1 MISSGVEKAWEILRS
16 LEPSVVCRNSNVS
29 FDEANNYYS
38 VRSFCCEFSVD
49 PYHKT
54 IQSIN
59 NTGED
64 IIRKHGYFFIHSCL
78 WYLIHGKDIPLSG
91 RLVKPANLQGGDLFF
106 RGSHTLPLENLAQ
119 KYGEDASS
127 FFQKGRELSAE
138 AATYGDAS
146 IRLFPLPKIPVTL
159 ILWLK
164 DEEFPARTDLLFDS
178 TADLHLPLDMLWSLA
193 MLSILVMM

>member
-1 MISSGVEKAWEILRS
+1 MISAGEKKAWEILSS
-16 LEPSVVCRNSNVS
+16 LEPSIVCRNSNVS
-29 FDEANNYYS
+29 FDQAKKSYS

-49 PYHKT
+49 PDHKT

-59 NTGED
+59 NTGEN

-78 WYLIHGKDIPLSG
+78 WYLIHGKDIALSG
-91 RLVKPANLQGGDLFF
+91 RLVKPVNLQGGDLFF
-106 RGSHTLPLENLAQ
+106 RGSHTLPLENLAK
-119 KYGEDASS
+119 KYGKDASS
-127 FFQKGRELSAE
+127 FFQRGGELSAE
-138 AATYGDAS
+138 TETYGDAS

-178 TADLHLPLDMLWSLA
+178 TAGIHLPLDVLWSLS
-193 MLSILVMM
+193 MLSILVML